1 VGEGEPSLPRQCW
14 AAAAATGEVSMGLT
28 RRKAEAA
35 GMTEVAPTHSEALVQ
50 EEGSMAARSR
60 GSRWLGAQS
69 GIQAAVVGVG
79 ASSAVVGRT
88 EGRCRGC
95 DELMMN

>member
-1 VGEGEPSLPRQCW
+1 
-14 AAAAATGEVSMGLT
+14 MGLT

-50 EEGSMAARSR
+50 EEGSMAPRSR
-60 GSRWLGAQS
+60 GSRRLGAQLE
-69 GIQAAVVGVG
+69 IQAAV
-79 ASSAVVGRT
+79 

-95 DELMMN
+95 DVLMMN

>member
-1 VGEGEPSLPRQCW
+1 
-14 AAAAATGEVSMGLT
+14 MGLT
-28 RRKAEAA
+28 QRKAEAA

-50 EEGSMAARSR
+50 EEGSMAPRSR
-60 GSRWLGAQS
+60 GSRRLGAQS
-69 GIQAAVVGVG
+69 EIQAAVVGVG